1 MTMTNSFPS
10 PPPRSLNRRLFLG
23 LAAGATLAGCGYRS
37 VDAEYSQPAGSVPK
51 QYANRVRVVFWSSYG
66 GVNGK
71 AVDKLV
77 AKFNDSQQDVYVEV
91 QFQGSY
97 DDVAQKVAA
106 ALVAK
111 QAPDLAILSDVTWER
126 FFLNDALEPLNGY
139 FTDGFGPAVYQ
150 EKLFGEYVVKG
161 QSWCVPFARSTP
173 ILYYNRGAF
182 AKAGLPDRA
191 PRTWSELRSW
201 GPELAKVQSG
211 GRSLR
216 TIAFAKIDGDW
227 QFQGNVWQFGGAY
240 SNGLDVAIDGAG
252 AIAAGEWQRE
262 MVHDKGLAYMASSPS
277 TDFANGLV
285 AVVQE
290 STGGLKSITGKAKFD
305 VGAGFI
311 PSEVAA
317 GIATGGGGIGMLR
330 NISTER
336 KQAAAT
342 FLAFLARPD
351 NSAWWTTET
360 GYLPVVN
367 AAREDPALKKL
378 IAEKPNYGVAIA
390 QLANARRQDAIRLYG
405 RNANVN
411 IYTGLQQIYADNAAP
426 KEVFG
431 SVARRLEAIGDEVR
445 RLYEEKVL

>member
-1 MTMTNSFPS
+1 MTM
-10 PPPRSLNRRLFLG
+10 RRRMFLG
-23 LAAGATLAGCGYRS
+23 LAAGTALAGCGYRS
-37 VDAEYSQPAGSVPK
+37 VDAIYSQPAGSVPK

-77 AKFNDSQQDVYVEV
+77 AKFNDAQTDVYVEV

-97 DDVAQKVAA
+97 DDVAQKIAA

-139 FTDGFGPAVYQ
+139 FTDGFGPAVFQ
-150 EKLFGEYVVKG
+150 PKLFGEYVVKG
-161 QSWCVPFARSTP
+161 QSWAVPFARSTP
-173 ILYYNRGAF
+173 ILYYNRDAF
-182 AKAGLPDRA
+182 ARAGLPDRA

-201 GPELAKVQSG
+201 APELAKVQSG

-216 TIAFAKIDGDW
+216 TIAYAKVDGDW

-240 SNGLDVAIDGAG
+240 SDGLDVKIDQEGAV
-252 AIAAGEWQRE
+252 AAGEWQRE
-262 MVHDKGLAYMASSPS
+262 LVHKLGLAYMSSSPS

-285 AVVQE
+285 GVIQE
-290 STGGLKSITGKAKFD
+290 STGGMKTITGKAKFR

-330 NISTER
+330 NISGER
-336 KQAAAT
+336 KQAAAA
-342 FLAFLARPD
+342 FLTFLARPE
-351 NSAWWTTET
+351 NSAWWTAQT

-367 AAREDPALKKL
+367 AAREDPELKKL
-378 IAEKPNYGVAIA
+378 IAEQPNYGVAIA
-390 QLANARRQDAIRLYG
+390 QLANARQQDAIRLYG
-405 RNANVN
+405 RNSNVA

-426 KEVFG
+426 REVFK
-431 SVARRLEAIGDEVR
+431 SVARRLEAIASEVR
-445 RLYEEKVL
+445 RQYEEKVL

>member
-1 MTMTNSFPS
+1 MSM
-10 PPPRSLNRRLFLG
+10 RRRAFLG
-23 LAAGATLAGCGYRS
+23 LAAAGSLAGCGYRS
-37 VDAEYSQPAGSVPK
+37 VDAEYEQPAGAVPK

-66 GVNGK
+66 GANGK
-71 AVDKLV
+71 LVGKLV
-77 AKFNDSQQDVYVEV
+77 AKFNESQQDVYVEA

-106 ALVAK
+106 SLIAR
-111 QAPDLAILSDVTWER
+111 QAPDIAVLSDVTWER
-126 FFLNDALEPLNGY
+126 FFLNEALEPLNGY

-173 ILYYNRGAF
+173 ILYFNRDAF

-201 GPELAKVQSG
+201 GPSLARVQSG
-211 GRSLR
+211 GRPLRSL
-216 TIAFAKIDGDW
+216 ALAKVDGDW

-240 SNGLDVAIDGAG
+240 SNGLDVAIDQDGAV
-252 AIAAGEWQRE
+252 AAGEWQRR
-262 MVHDKGLAYMASSPS
+262 MVHDDRFAYMASSAM

-285 AVVQE
+285 AMVQD
-290 STGGLKSITGKAKFD
+290 STGGLKSAMSKAKFK
-305 VGAGFI
+305 VGAGFV

-330 NISTER
+330 NASAER

-342 FLAFLARPD
+342 FLSYLAKPE
-351 NSAWWTTET
+351 NSAWWTTQT
-360 GYLPVVN
+360 GYLPVVDK
-367 AAREDPALKKL
+367 AREDPALKKL
-378 IAEKPNYGVAIA
+378 IADEPNYGVAIE
-390 QLANARRQDAIRLYG
+390 QLKNARKQDGIRLYG
-405 RNANVN
+405 RNSNVV

-426 KEVFG
+426 KKVFG
-431 SVARRLEAIGDEVR
+431 AVARRLEAIGDEVR
-445 RLYEEKVL
+445 RQYEEKVL

>member
-1 MTMTNSFPS
+1 M
-10 PPPRSLNRRLFLG
+10 RRRGFLG
-23 LAAGATLAGCGYRS
+23 LAAASALTGCGYRS
-37 VDAEYSQPAGSVPK
+37 IDAIYSQPAGSVPK
-51 QYANRVRVVFWSSYG
+51 QYANRVRVVFWSPYG

-71 AVDKLV
+71 AVDSLV
-77 AKFNDSQQDVYVEV
+77 AKFNDAQQDVYVEV

-97 DDVAQKVAA
+97 DDVAQKIAA

-111 QAPDLAILSDVTWER
+111 QAPDLAVLSDVTWER

-139 FTDGFGPAVYQ
+139 FTDGFGPAVFQ
-150 EKLFGEYVVKG
+150 SKLFGEYVVKD
-161 QSWCVPFARSTP
+161 QSWAVPFARSTP
-173 ILYYNRGAF
+173 ILYYNRDAF

-240 SNGLDVAIDGAG
+240 SDGLDVKIDQDGAV
-252 AIAAGEWQRE
+252 AAGEWQRQ
-262 MVHDKGLAYMASSPS
+262 MVHELGLAYMASSAS

-285 AVVQE
+285 GVIQE
-290 STGGLKSITGKAKFD
+290 STGGMKTITSKAKFE

-330 NISTER
+330 NISAER
-336 KQAAAT
+336 KQAAAA
-342 FLAFLARPD
+342 FLAFLARPE
-351 NSAWWTTET
+351 NSAWWTTQT

-367 AAREDPALKKL
+367 AAREDPELKKL
-378 IAEKPNYGVAIA
+378 IAEQPNYGVAIA
-390 QLANARRQDAIRLYG
+390 QLANARQQDAIRLYG
-405 RNANVN
+405 RNSNVA

-426 KEVFG
+426 HEVFR

-445 RLYEEKVL
+445 RQYEEKVL

>member
-1 MTMTNSFPS
+1 M
-10 PPPRSLNRRLFLG
+10 RRRGFLG
-23 LAAGATLAGCGYRS
+23 LAAASALAGCGYRS
-37 VDAEYSQPAGSVPK
+37 VDAIYSQPAGGVPK
-51 QYANRVRVVFWSSYG
+51 QYANRVRVVFWSSFG

-71 AVDKLV
+71 AVDGLV
-77 AKFNDSQQDVYVEV
+77 AKFNESQQDVYVEV

-97 DDVAQKVAA
+97 DDVAQKIAA

-139 FTDGFGPAVYQ
+139 FTDGFGPGVYQ
-150 EKLFGEYVVKG
+150 PKLFGEYVVKE
-161 QSWCVPFARSTP
+161 QSWAVPFARSTP
-173 ILYYNRGAF
+173 ILYYNRDAF

-201 GPELAKVQSG
+201 GPELARVQSG

-240 SNGLDVAIDGAG
+240 SDGLDVKIDQDGAV
-252 AIAAGEWQRE
+252 AAGEWQRE
-262 MVHDKGLAYMASSPS
+262 MVHGLGQAYMASSPS

-285 AVVQE
+285 GVIQE
-290 STGGLKSITGKAKFD
+290 STGGMKTITGKAKFE

-311 PSEVAA
+311 PSEVAT

-330 NISTER
+330 NISSER
-336 KQAAAT
+336 KQAAAA
-342 FLAFLARPD
+342 FLTFLARPE
-351 NSAWWTTET
+351 NSAWWTTQT

-367 AAREDPALKKL
+367 AAREDAELKKL
-378 IAEKPNYGVAIA
+378 IAEQPNYGVAIA
-390 QLANARRQDAIRLYG
+390 QLANARQQDAIRLYG
-405 RNANVN
+405 RNSNVA

-426 KEVFG
+426 REVFR

-445 RLYEEKVL
+445 RQYEEKVL

>member
-1 MTMTNSFPS
+1 MSM
-10 PPPRSLNRRLFLG
+10 LKRRMFLG

-37 VDAEYSQPAGSVPK
+37 VDAIYSQPAGSVPK
-51 QYANRVRVVFWSSYG
+51 QYANRTRVVFWSPYG

-111 QAPDLAILSDVTWER
+111 QAPDLAVLSDVTWER

-139 FTDGFGPAVYQ
+139 FTDGFGPGVYQ

-161 QSWCVPFARSTP
+161 QSWAVPFARSTP
-173 ILYYNRGAF
+173 IMYYNRDAF
-182 AKAGLPDRA
+182 GKAGLPDRV

-201 GPELAKVQSG
+201 VPELAKVQSG

-216 TIAFAKIDGDW
+216 TIAFARIDGDW

-240 SNGLDVAIDGAG
+240 SKGLDVTIDEAG
-252 AIAAGEWQRE
+252 AVAAGEWQRE
-262 MVHDKGLAYMASSPS
+262 MVHELGAAYMASSPS

-285 AVVQE
+285 GVIQE
-290 STGGLKSITGKAKFD
+290 STGAMKTIGSKAKFK

-342 FLAFLARPD
+342 FLQFLALPE
-351 NSAWWTTET
+351 NSAWWTTQT

-367 AAREDPALKKL
+367 KAREDAELKKL
-378 IAEKPNYGVAIA
+378 IAEQPNYGVAIA
-390 QLANARRQDAIRLYG
+390 QLENARRQDAIRLYG
-405 RNANVN
+405 RNANVQ
-411 IYTGLQQIYADNAAP
+411 IYTGLQQIYADNAQP
-426 KEVFG
+426 KKVFA
-431 SVARRLEAIGDEVR
+431 SVARRLEVIGDEVK

>member
-1 MTMTNSFPS
+1 MTMPKIM
-10 PPPRSLNRRLFLG
+10 RRRMFLG
-23 LAAGATLAGCGYRS
+23 LAAGTTLAGCGYRS
-37 VDAEYSQPAGSVPK
+37 VDAEYSQPPGAVPAK
-51 QYANRVRVVFWSSYG
+51 YGNRVRVVFWTSYG
-66 GVNGK
+66 GANGK

-126 FFLNDALEPLNGY
+126 FFLNDALEPLNSY
-139 FTDGFGPAVYQ
+139 FTDGFGPAVFQ
-150 EKLFGEYVVKG
+150 QKLFGEYVVKG
-161 QSWCVPFARSTP
+161 QSWAVPFARSTP
-173 ILYYNRGAF
+173 ILYYNKDAF

-201 GPELAKVQSG
+201 GPELSKVQSG

-216 TIAFAKIDGDW
+216 TLALAKVDGDW

-240 SNGLDVAIDGAG
+240 SKGLDVTIDQDGAV
-252 AIAAGEWQRE
+252 AAGEWQRQ
-262 MVHDKGLAYMASSPS
+262 MVHVDKLAYMAHSPS

-285 AVVQE
+285 AMMQE
-290 STGGLKSITGKAKFD
+290 STGGLKSMTSKAKFP

-311 PSEVAA
+311 PSEVAS
-317 GIATGGGGIGMLR
+317 GLATGGGGIGMMR

-342 FLAFLARPD
+342 FLTFLALPE
-351 NSAWWTTET
+351 NSAFWTAQT
-360 GYLPVVN
+360 GYLPVVDK
-367 AAREDPALKKL
+367 ARENPDLKKL
-378 IAEKPNYGVAIA
+378 IAEQPNFGVAIA
-390 QLANARRQDAIRLYG
+390 QLTNARQQDGIRLYG
-405 RNANVN
+405 RNANVA
-411 IYTGLQQIYADNAAP
+411 IYTGLQQIYADNTP
-426 KEVFG
+426 VKKVFG
-431 SVARRLEAIGDEVR
+431 SVAKRLEAIGDEVK

>member
-1 MTMTNSFPS
+1 MTM
-10 PPPRSLNRRLFLG
+10 RRRMFLG

-37 VDAEYSQPAGSVPK
+37 VDAIYSQPAGSVPK

-126 FFLNDALEPLNGY
+126 FFLNDALEPLNGH
-139 FTDGFGPAVYQ
+139 FTDGFGPAVFQ
-150 EKLFGEYVVKG
+150 PKLFGEYVVKG
-161 QSWCVPFARSTP
+161 QSWAVPFARSTP
-173 ILYYNRGAF
+173 ILYYNRDAF

-191 PRTWSELRSW
+191 PRTWTELRSW
-201 GPELAKVQSG
+201 APELAKVQSG

-216 TIAFAKIDGDW
+216 TIAYAKIDGDW

-240 SNGLDVAIDGAG
+240 SDGMDVKIDEAG
-252 AIAAGEWQRE
+252 AVAAGEWQRE
-262 MVHDKGLAYMASSPS
+262 MVHDLGYAYMSSSAS

-285 AVVQE
+285 GVIQE
-290 STGGLKSITGKAKFD
+290 STGGMKTITGKAKFK

-330 NISTER
+330 NIADER

-342 FLAFLARPD
+342 FLAFLARPE
-351 NSAWWTTET
+351 NSAFWTTQT
-360 GYLPVVN
+360 GYLPVVD
-367 AAREDPALKKL
+367 AAREDPELKKL
-378 IAEKPNYGVAIA
+378 IAEQPNYGVAIA
-390 QLANARRQDAIRLYG
+390 QLANARQQDAIRLYG
-405 RNANVN
+405 RNSNVA

-426 KEVFG
+426 REVFK
-431 SVARRLEAIGDEVR
+431 SVAKRLEAIGDEVR
-445 RLYEEKVL
+445 RQYEEKVL